1 MDLVLGLPVANR
13 TIRTYPDPFLRKKCK
28 PIGEIDGWVRELADE
43 MVETMYA
50 APGVGLA
57 APQLGEPVRLITVD
71 LSIGREKGHLYVLVN
86 PEILESAGEQF
97 EEEGCLS
104 LPDVTERVR
113 RFGRV
118 CVRALN
124 RGGKEVV
131 LDAQKMLSRVLQHEI
146 DHLDGKLL
154 LDRLSRVK
162 RDLIKRRLKKQ
173 AKAAPAR

>member
-1 MDLVLGLPVANR
+1 
-13 TIRTYPDPFLRKKCK
+13 
-28 PIGEIDGWVRELADE
+28 
-43 MVETMYA
+43 MYA

-57 APQLGEPVRLITVD
+57 APQLGEAVRLIAVD
-71 LSIGREKGHLYVLVN
+71 LSIGREKGHLHVLIN
-86 PEILESAGEQF
+86 PEIFESEGEQF

-113 RFGRV
+113 RFGHVR
-118 CVRALN
+118 VRALN
-124 RGGKEVV
+124 REGKEVV
-131 LDAQKMLSRVLQHEI
+131 LDAQEMLSRVLQHEI

>member
-1 MDLVLGLPVANR
+1 MANR
-13 TIRTYPDPFLRKKCK
+13 TIRTYPDSSLRKKCK
-28 PIGEIDGWVRELADE
+28 PIGEIDGRVRVLADE

-57 APQLGEPVRLITVD
+57 APQLGEPVRLIAVD
-71 LSIGREKGHLYVLVN
+71 LSIGREKGDLHVLIN
-86 PEILESAGEQF
+86 PEILEFEGEQF

-113 RFGRV
+113 RFMRV
-118 CVRALN
+118 RVRALN

-131 LDAQKMLSRVLQHEI
+131 LDAQEMLSRVLQHEI

-173 AKAAPAR
+173 TKAALAR

>member
-1 MDLVLGLPVANR
+1 MGLPVANR

-50 APGVGLA
+50 VPGVGLA
-57 APQLGEPVRLITVD
+57 APQLGEPVRLVAVD
-71 LSIGREKGHLYVLVN
+71 LSIGREKGHLHVLIN
-86 PEILESAGEQF
+86 PEILESEGEQF

-118 CVRALN
+118 RVRALN
-124 RGGKEVV
+124 REGKEVV
-131 LDAQKMLSRVLQHEI
+131 LDAQEMLSRVLQHEI

-162 RDLIKRRLKKQ
+162 RDLIKSRLKKQ
-173 AKAAPAR
+173 AKAALAR

>member
-1 MDLVLGLPVANR
+1 
-13 TIRTYPDPFLRKKCK
+13 
-28 PIGEIDGWVRELADE
+28 

-57 APQLGEPVRLITVD
+57 APQLGEAVRLIAVD
-71 LSIGREKGHLYVLVN
+71 LSIGREKGHLHVLIN
-86 PEILESAGEQF
+86 PEIFESEGEQF

-113 RFGRV
+113 RFGHVR
-118 CVRALN
+118 VRALN
-124 RGGKEVV
+124 REGKEVV
-131 LDAQKMLSRVLQHEI
+131 LDAQEMLSRVLQHEI

>member
-1 MDLVLGLPVANR
+1 MANW

-28 PIGEIDGWVRELADE
+28 PIAEIDGWARELADE

-57 APQLGEPVRLITVD
+57 APQLGEAVRLIAVD
-71 LSIGREKGHLYVLVN
+71 LSIGREKGHLHVLIN
-86 PEILESAGEQF
+86 PEIFESEGEQF

-118 CVRALN
+118 RVRALN
-124 RGGKEVV
+124 REGKEVV
-131 LDAQKMLSRVLQHEI
+131 LDAQEMLSRVLQHEI